1 MVQHLISAGCDS
13 PRPMSSV
20 LGGIDKAAYCDAE
33 EQAAALTGWNQSY
46 LQLSGGGFHGSMQ
59 RVNLGTVRLFME
71 ELGSTVYQTGFLK
84 DDVLALGVPLYCTGY
99 GMFCGTPSGR
109 DALHVFSGRS
119 GFEFRT
125 GSDHVMMGM
134 ELDPDVVSA
143 LYADSDHLNLRDKEA
158 GIVATESGALDA
170 LRQTM
175 FMLFETASTT
185 PSLCDLPSLRLGMV
199 DTLVEKII
207 ALNIA
212 PNNAEATHATHWHL
226 VQASRH
232 MVEDQL
238 QQPPTVSELCSHLGV
253 SRRTLQNAFQR
264 VLGISPLSYLRAIR
278 LGAARSALKTA
289 SSVTDAATALG
300 FWHFGHFAKDYQTM
314 FGELPSQ
321 THRRYAPALQ

>member
-1 MVQHLISAGCDS
+1 MVQHPISTGCVFPALMAAAPAGFEQ
-13 PRPMSSV
+13 
-20 LGGIDKAAYCDAE
+20 AAYSDAE

-46 LQLSGGGFHGSMQ
+46 LQLSGGGFHGNIQ

-71 ELGSTVYQTGFLK
+71 ELGSTVYQTGFLE
-84 DDVLALGVPLYCTGY
+84 DGVLALGVPLYCGAS

-119 GFEFRT
+119 GFEFCT
-125 GSDHVMMGM
+125 GNGHVMMGM
-134 ELDPDVVSA
+134 ELGPDVTSV
-143 LYADSDHLNLRDKEA
+143 LYADSDHLNLQDKEA
-158 GIVATESGALDA
+158 GIVATEPGALDA
-170 LRQTM
+170 LRQVM
-175 FMLFETASTT
+175 SMLFDTASTT
-185 PSLCDLPSLRLGMV
+185 PSLFDLPALRLGMV

-212 PNNAEATHATHWHL
+212 PNNAEATHAAHWHL
-226 VQASRH
+226 VQASRN
-232 MVEDQL
+232 MVEEQL
-238 QQPPTVSELCSHLGV
+238 QQPPAVSEMCSHLGV

-278 LGAARSALKTA
+278 LGAARNALKTA

-300 FWHFGHFAKDYQTM
+300 FWHFGHFAKDYQAM

>member
-1 MVQHLISAGCDS
+1 MVQHPISAGCGFPTLRTAVS
-13 PRPMSSV
+13 AG
-20 LGGIDKAAYCDAE
+20 LEQAAYCDAE

-46 LQLSGGGFHGSMQ
+46 LQLSGGGFHGTIQ
-59 RVNLGTVRLFME
+59 RVNLGTVRLFIE

-84 DDVLALGVPLYCTGY
+84 DGVLALGVPLYCAAS

-125 GSDHVMMGM
+125 GNDHVMMGM

-143 LYADSDHLNLRDKEA
+143 LYADGDHLSLQNKEA
-158 GIVATESGALDA
+158 GIVATEPCALDA
-170 LRQTM
+170 LRQVM
-175 FMLFETASTT
+175 SMLFDTASTT
-185 PSLCDLPSLRLGMV
+185 PSLFDLPALRAGMV

-212 PNNAEATHATHWHL
+212 PTNAQATHAAHWHL
-226 VQASRH
+226 VQASRS

-278 LGAARSALKTA
+278 LGAARNALKTA
-289 SSVTDAATALG
+289 ASVTDAATALG

-321 THRRYAPALQ
+321 THRRYAPSLQ

>member
-1 MVQHLISAGCDS
+1 MVQHPISAGCGLPHLIAAAS
-13 PRPMSSV
+13 AG
-20 LGGIDKAAYCDAE
+20 LEQAAYCDAE

-46 LQLSGGGFHGSMQ
+46 LQLSGGGFHGAIQ
-59 RVNLGTVRLFME
+59 RVNLGAVRLFME
-71 ELGSTVYQTGFLK
+71 ELGSTVYQTGFLN
-84 DDVLALGVPLYCTGY
+84 DGVLALGVPLYCATS

-125 GSDHVMMGM
+125 GSDHVMMGI
-134 ELDPDVVSA
+134 ELDAEVASA
-143 LYADSDHLNLRDKEA
+143 LYADSDNLNLHDKEA
-158 GIVATESGALDA
+158 GIVATEPGALDA
-170 LRQTM
+170 LRQVM
-175 FMLFETASTT
+175 SMLFDTANAT
-185 PSLCDLPSLRLGMV
+185 PNLFDSPALRLGMV

-212 PNNAEATHATHWHL
+212 PTNAEATHASHWHL
-226 VQASRH
+226 VQASRC

-238 QQPPTVSELCSHLGV
+238 HQPPTVSELCTHLGV

-278 LGAARSALKTA
+278 LGAARNALKSA

-300 FWHFGHFAKDYQTM
+300 FWHFGHFAKDYQAM

>member
-1 MVQHLISAGCDS
+1 MVQHPISAGS
-13 PRPMSSV
+13 GFPKLTTAVSAG
-20 LGGIDKAAYCDAE
+20 LEQAAYSDAE

-46 LQLSGGGFHGSMQ
+46 LQLSGGGFHGTIQ

-84 DDVLALGVPLYCTGY
+84 GGVLALGVPLYCAAS

-125 GSDHVMMGM
+125 GNNHVMMGI
-134 ELDPDVVSA
+134 ELDPDVASA
-143 LYADSDHLNLRDKEA
+143 LYADSDNVHLQNKEA
-158 GIVATESGALDA
+158 GIVATDPGALDA
-170 LRQTM
+170 LRQVM
-175 FMLFETASTT
+175 CMLFDTANST
-185 PSLCDLPSLRLGMV
+185 PNLFDLPALRLGMV

-212 PNNAEATHATHWHL
+212 PTNTEATHAAHWHL
-226 VQASRH
+226 VQASRN
-232 MVEDQL
+232 MVEEQL
-238 QQPPTVSELCSHLGV
+238 QNPPTVSELCLRLGV

-278 LGAARSALKTA
+278 LGAARNALKTA
-289 SSVTDAATALG
+289 PSVTDAATGLG
-300 FWHFGHFAKDYQTM
+300 FWHFGHFAKDYQAM

-321 THRRYAPALQ
+321 THRRYAPTLQ